1 MQVETMPLL
10 EVSGLTT
17 CFKTG
22 LDGREI
28 NAVENVSFSVRPG
41 ETLAIV
47 GESGSG
53 KSVTSLS
60 VMGLL
65 PARTGRIAAGSV
77 KFRGR
82 ELTTLDNQA
91 MRGIRGREMS
101 MIFQEPMT
109 SLNPVYTIGHQIAE
123 VIVLHQKLGYK
134 AALEKAIEMLD
145 LVGIPEPRKRIQNY
159 PHQMSGGMRQRAMI
173 AMALSCEP
181 ALLIADEPT
190 TALDVTIQAQVLELL
205 KDLQARIGMAMVFIT
220 HDLGVVAEVAD
231 RVCVMYA
238 GQIVETGSAIDI
250 FKSPAMPYTSALLKS
265 VPRLGM
271 GDTRLTAIPGYV
283 PPLSRLPKGCR
294 FWTRCAHAAEICASG
309 QPELVDMSSGH
320 AARCFRAQELSL
332 GQGALA

>member
-65 PARTGRIAAGSV
+65 PARTGRIASGSV

-134 AALEKAIEMLD
+134 AALEKAVEMLD

-159 PHQMSGGMRQRAMI
+159 PHQM
-173 AMALSCEP
+173 
-181 ALLIADEPT
+181 
-190 TALDVTIQAQVLELL
+190 
-205 KDLQARIGMAMVFIT
+205 
-220 HDLGVVAEVAD
+220 
-231 RVCVMYA
+231 
-238 GQIVETGSAIDI
+238 
-250 FKSPAMPYTSALLKS
+250 
-265 VPRLGM
+265 
-271 GDTRLTAIPGYV
+271 
-283 PPLSRLPKGCR
+283 
-294 FWTRCAHAAEICASG
+294 
-309 QPELVDMSSGH
+309 
-320 AARCFRAQELSL
+320 
-332 GQGALA
+332 